1 MVMLLQMVM
10 VMVFTR
16 MMLTVCWL
24 QTAPLCLDFNF
35 LVILSIFLFL
45 WLLFFCLQMTPLC
58 STIELGIS
66 RSSQIWKIGA
76 ISQFAWDFAFSLAI
90 HNSFDNEMFL
100 TIEMFQLL
108 FELFPPIVLFLTI
121 KLFPPIVMFLTIG
134 MFLSIEMFQLLF
146 ELFPPIVMS
155 SSCQRRGF

>member
-1 MVMLLQMVM
+1 MLIVMVMVLQMVM

-35 LVILSIFLFL
+35 WVILSIFLFL

-76 ISQFAWDFAFSLAI
+76 ISQFAWNFAFSLVI
-90 HNSFDNEMFL
+90 HNSFGNE
-100 TIEMFQLL
+100 IFQ
-108 FELFPPIVLFLTI
+108 V
-121 KLFPPIVMFLTIG
+121 
-134 MFLSIEMFQLLF
+134 SF